1 MNYYYLVA
9 SLPMLSLGRE
19 APLDSVAFRALCAEH
34 LTPRDLAVFDDL
46 VGTGGTTT
54 DDAFVVAWRERETR
68 LRNAIVQARAARRG
82 LDPAAYLRPETGF
95 DTYALKAVED
105 AFARTSPA
113 DRELDL
119 DRFRWR
125 VLEELAGMNAF
136 TLAAVL
142 AYALKLRL
150 VERWSR
156 LDATEGIRRVDEFVS
171 RASRLQSGAV
181 GG

>member
-19 APLDSVAFRALCAEH
+19 SQLDSAAFRVLCAEH
-34 LTPRDLAVFDDL
+34 LTARDQTVLVDL
-46 VGTGGTTT
+46 MTTGGTGTA
-54 DDAFVVAWRERETR
+54 DPFACAWRERETR
-68 LRNAIVQARAARRG
+68 FRNAIVQARAVRRG
-82 LDPAAYLRPETGF
+82 LDPAAQLRPETGF
-95 DTYALKAVED
+95 DTYTLKAVEE

-113 DRELDL
+113 DREMDL

-125 VLEELAGMNAF
+125 VLEELTGMDAF
-136 TLAAVL
+136 ALPAVL

-156 LDATEGIRRVDEFVS
+156 MDVAEGRRRVDDFVS
-171 RASRLQSGAV
+171 EASHNAGKK
-181 GG
+181 